1 MTYEDGVYE
10 SDSGIARITINRPEV
25 RNAVRPKTYEEL
37 TDAMNRAASDP
48 TIGVVVLNGAGDRAF
63 CSEGDVRDQSPRTL
77 VSGRAHIRRLFA
89 LPA

>member
-1 MTYEDGVYE
+1 MTYEDVVYE

-48 TIGVVVLNGAGDRAF
+48 TIGVVVLSGAGDRAF
-63 CSEGDVRDQSPRTL
+63 CSEGDVRDQSRRTL